1 MGRAMTAASPSR
13 GSGSS
18 RKPPRVPHT
27 AWYPRLH
34 GIPDCTV
41 SAGVLAERRPDPA
54 LLKILDTVS
63 ERTKEYQFNNR
74 IKRKKIIKGQGE
86 QA

>member
-1 MGRAMTAASPSR
+1 
-13 GSGSS
+13 
-18 RKPPRVPHT
+18 
-27 AWYPRLH
+27 
-34 GIPDCTV
+34 
-41 SAGVLAERRPDPA
+41 VLAERRPDPA